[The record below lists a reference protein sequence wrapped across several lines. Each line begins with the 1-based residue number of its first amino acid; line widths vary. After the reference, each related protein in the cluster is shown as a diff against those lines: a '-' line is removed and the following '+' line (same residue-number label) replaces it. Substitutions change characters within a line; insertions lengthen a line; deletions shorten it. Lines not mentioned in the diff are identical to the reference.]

1 MKTTMTINRKARKSE
16 IAKLSKLIATF
27 DHPTDEND
35 TLPSGNGIDR
45 IVFQARFIRRAL
57 KQDPVGLA
65 AIIEATRASMLANL
79 KNRPELLTHKAVKA
93 VMG

>member
-1 MKTTMTINRKARKSE
+1 MTISRKTRRSE
-16 IAKLSKLIATF
+16 VSKLSKLIATF

-35 TLPSGNGIDR
+35 ILPSGNGIDR

-65 AIIEATRASMLANL
+65 AIIEATRASMIANL
-79 KNRPELLTHKAVKA
+79 KNRPELLTHKAVRA